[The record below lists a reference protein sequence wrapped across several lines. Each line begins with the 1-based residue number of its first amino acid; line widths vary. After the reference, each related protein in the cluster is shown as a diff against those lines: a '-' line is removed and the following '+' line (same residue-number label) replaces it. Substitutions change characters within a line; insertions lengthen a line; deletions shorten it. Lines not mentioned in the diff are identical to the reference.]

1 MNKERYI
8 INEIAT
14 NNDMVDF
21 FVSYNHMDEQHA
33 QWISWILE
41 EAGRGVDYK
50 PLVNVQ
56 VVF

>member
-1 MNKERYI
+1 MERYI

-21 FVSYNHMDEQHA
+21 LVSYNHMDEQHA

-41 EAGRGVDYK
+41 EAGHGVDYK